1 MGVISIRLNGQ
12 EENILKFLTKHLE
25 KDKSAVIKETLL
37 EKYEDLQDLKTIKK
51 FENIEKKGKASFIP
65 ADQLLKSLY

>member
-12 EENILKFLTKHLE
+12 EENILKFLTKHFK
-25 KDKSAVIKETLL
+25 KDKSSVIKETLL

-51 FENIEKKGKASFIP
+51 FENIEKKGKTSFIP
-65 ADQLLKSLY
+65 ANELLKSL

>member
-65 ADQLLKSLY
+65 ADELLKSL